1 MTIET
6 SGLSHIGLRVTDQAR
21 AVAFY
26 RDVLGF
32 QVLRELPTVALL
44 NAHGSIIAV
53 RGGPETPPGDH
64 FDPFRVGLDHLA
76 LGVADPAALKGM
88 KQSLDA
94 AGVPN
99 NGVQQ
104 DDFTGAPYI
113 AFYDPDGIAWEL
125 YASPR
130 R

>member
-6 SGLSHIGLRVTDQAR
+6 TGLSHIGLRVTDQAR

-26 RDVLGF
+26 RHVLGF

-53 RGGPETPPGDH
+53 RGGSETPPGDR

-76 LGVADPAALKGM
+76 LGIADPAALQGM

-104 DDFTGAPYI
+104 DDFTGSPYI

-125 YASPR
+125 YVSPGR
-130 R
+130 